1 MCLPIFLTINFQV
14 KINMREASLNDFDFD
29 LLVKKIIIFKKLVL
43 KNIVVQASFRE
54 LFELQLSNF

>member
-1 MCLPIFLTINFQV
+1 
-14 KINMREASLNDFDFD
+14 MREASPNDFDFD

>member
-1 MCLPIFLTINFQV
+1 MYLPIFLTINFQV
-14 KINMREASLNDFDFD
+14 KINMREASPNDFDFD